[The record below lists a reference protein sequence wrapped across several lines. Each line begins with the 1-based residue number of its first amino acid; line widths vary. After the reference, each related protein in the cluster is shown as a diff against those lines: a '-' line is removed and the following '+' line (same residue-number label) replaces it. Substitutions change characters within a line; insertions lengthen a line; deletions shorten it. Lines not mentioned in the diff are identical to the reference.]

1 MKLRMFCTPR
11 DVYQSS
17 KVKIPRVGMVV
28 KSLSLAI
35 AAVIGAFVPLMFSG
49 VAQAS
54 TVCTPQPLATFLNGS
69 FEDPLQNS
77 GGVYVIDGLVP
88 GWHSTDSTAGQ
99 PIELWIDGF
108 IGENASE
115 GQQFLELEATDAA
128 TVYQDFATTPGQ
140 VISWSFDLSPR
151 LNSSDVAETYVKIG
165 PSSGA
170 LVDQGLQRANV
181 IGWTAKSGTYVV
193 PAGQTL
199 TRFAFFS
206 DPATFQVYD
215 ANLQRV
221 LRGETHIDNVV
232 LTTPVCVEVAN
243 SQEPLLAL
251 TGQPTGQSVFL
262 ILGLLFLG
270 GSLVV
275 FGRRNQSKGR

>member
-1 MKLRMFCTPR
+1 MTLGMFCNPR
-11 DVYQSS
+11 DALQSS
-17 KVKIPRVGMVV
+17 KVKLPRVGIVV
-28 KSLSLAI
+28 KSLSLAV
-35 AAVIGAFVPLMFSG
+35 AAVIVAFVPLVFSG
-49 VAQAS
+49 TAHAS
-54 TVCTPQPLATFLNGS
+54 TACSPQPLATFLNGS

-77 GGVYVIDGLVP
+77 GGVYVNDGLVP

-151 LNSSDVAETYVKIG
+151 LNSSDVAETYVRIG

-170 LVDQGLQRANV
+170 LIDQGLQRANV

-206 DPATFQVYD
+206 DPATFQFYD
-215 ANLQRV
+215 VNLGRV

-243 SQEPLLAL
+243 SQEPLLAS

-262 ILGLLFLG
+262 LLGLLFLG